1 MGYGIPRREM
11 SEGGG
16 DSMRGKDKLILRIE
30 EEEYI
35 YEEWELDNE

>member
-1 MGYGIPRREM
+1 VD
-11 SEGGG
+11 GG

>member
-1 MGYGIPRREM
+1 MK
-11 SEGGG
+11 
-16 DSMRGKDKLILRIE
+16 GKDKLILRIE

>member
-1 MGYGIPRREM
+1 MGRRE
-11 SEGGG
+11 GG
-16 DSMRGKDKLILRIE
+16 SMRGKDKLILRIE